1 MHRRSAVIGLACWA
15 ALAAP
20 ALAQRTVGADLNV
33 SPRRV
38 TFEGGARADT
48 VIVYNGGAE
57 AATYNVELVDRVM
70 SPEGGVFAVAD
81 APKTPDVAAAI
92 GRLKSAKPFITFTPR
107 RVTLAPGEYQTIRL
121 RVLRPA
127 DLVPGEY
134 RTHLTVTA
142 TPPET
147 QGLTADAAAAP
158 PADGALGV
166 QLTALFSVA
175 IPVIVRQGSNE
186 FAAGLDNI
194 HYAAG
199 DPSKPA
205 LAVDV
210 LRRGADSIYVDL
222 EVRDSRQGRSGPPV
236 GAMRGFAVYTE
247 LDRRTVL
254 VPLSRKLASG
264 DRLELVLKDA
274 DGPEGHVLATGS
286 FVAP

>member
-1 MHRRSAVIGLACWA
+1 
-15 ALAAP
+15 
-20 ALAQRTVGADLNV
+20 
-33 SPRRV
+33 
-38 TFEGGARADT
+38 
-48 VIVYNGGAE
+48 
-57 AATYNVELVDRVM
+57 
-70 SPEGGVFAVAD
+70 
-81 APKTPDVAAAI
+81 
-92 GRLKSAKPFITFTPR
+92 
-107 RVTLAPGEYQTIRL
+107 
-121 RVLRPA
+121 
-127 DLVPGEY
+127 
-134 RTHLTVTA
+134 
-142 TPPET
+142 
-147 QGLTADAAAAP
+147 
-158 PADGALGV
+158 
-166 QLTALFSVA
+166 
-175 IPVIVRQGSNE
+175 
-186 FAAGLDNI
+186 I